1 MSKMKRIKE
10 LITLFREGDKET
22 KMYILYTFGWVIA
35 DILIIVGTIIF
46 IYIVYI
52 FYNK

>member
-35 DILIIVGTIIF
+35 DILIIVGIIISIVIIF
-46 IYIVYI
+46 KIYG
-52 FYNK
+52 